1 MNANPRQIGVDV
13 RLYGALRRYRPPDG
27 PGAPHHPFPLFLNP
41 GLTVHHVV
49 EMLGIPD
56 GLVNAAAVNG
66 EATAL
71 SAILEE
77 GDSIALFPQ
86 SAGG

>member
-1 MNANPRQIGVDV
+1 MNASPGQIAVDV
-13 RLYGALRRYRPPDG
+13 RLYGVLRRYRPPDAA
-27 PGAPHHPFPLFLNP
+27 GAPHHPFPIHLSP
-41 GLTVHHVV
+41 GLTVQHAV
-49 EMLGIPD
+49 EILGIPD

-66 EATAL
+66 EATDL
-71 SAILEE
+71 SSVVQD